1 MGRWILKRKMPGADK
16 AGTGTNKTTQ
26 VKYMPSRAKMQ
37 VLKGI
42 LRLLTTC
49 AFMLPTGAGVF
60 LFADCL
66 TGNAA
71 NGLIVSILSMFLTG
85 CAVFDMLGG
94 DAI

>member
-1 MGRWILKRKMPGADK
+1 MTDKKKKPGSAA
-16 AGTGTNKTTQ
+16 AGTGTNKNIQ
-26 VKYMPSRAKMQ
+26 VKYTPSRAKMQ

-71 NGLIVSILSMFLTG
+71 NGLVVSILIMFLTG